1 MQPNDRQ
8 TEIIR
13 VDRLS
18 KFIDNG
24 SNRVEILRDVSFTVP
39 RGQFV
44 AIMGASGSGK
54 STLLGLLAG
63 LDTVTSGRVIVDGL
77 EIQDLSEDALARV
90 RGRKIGF
97 VFQSYQLVPTL
108 TAEENVLLPAE
119 LSGQAGGARKRVKDL
134 LDRVGLADRAH
145 HYPVQLSGG
154 EQQRVALARAF
165 ITQPPLLMA
174 DEPTGNLDS
183 ANGEQVLE
191 LLLQLNR
198 EQKTTL
204 VLVTHDAQLAG
215 HADRIITL
223 RDGRVLSDVIAEQ
236 VLEA

>member
-1 MQPNDRQ
+1 MPPSNRQ
-8 TEIIR
+8 TDIIR

-18 KFIDNG
+18 KSIDNG

-77 EIQDLSEDALARV
+77 EIQDMSEDELARV

-119 LSGQAGGARKRVKDL
+119 LSGQAGDARKRVKDL

-154 EQQRVALARAF
+154 EQQRIALARAF
-165 ITQPPLLMA
+165 ITEPPLLMA

-183 ANGEQVLE
+183 ANGAQVLE
-191 LLLQLNR
+191 LLLRLNR

-204 VLVTHDAQLAG
+204 FLVTHDAQLASY
-215 HADRIITL
+215 ADRIITL